1 MDAAGFTS
9 GHRTLVDVTNIE
21 VGGQVLPV
29 WEQFM
34 LVGSVI
40 LAILICICGIM
51 LLVCGGPG
59 QKGQLNENSPL
70 LQNSAQQK
78 LKNMLGAGKVMTLH
92 TSKGPKQI
100 KLSLTR
106 NEIRWETTE
115 NSATKKYKL
124 DLTQVLFV
132 YEGKSTKNLIK
143 ANVSDKLCVS
153 LISQSSTLDLQ
164 VDKEDEQ
171 VIMFRGFSE
180 IIESMKRGIMMV

>member
-1 MDAAGFTS
+1 M
-9 GHRTLVDVTNIE
+9 VDVTNIE

>member
-1 MDAAGFTS
+1 
-9 GHRTLVDVTNIE
+9 
-21 VGGQVLPV
+21 
-29 WEQFM
+29 
-34 LVGSVI
+34 
-40 LAILICICGIM
+40 
-51 LLVCGGPG
+51 
-59 QKGQLNENSPL
+59 
-70 LQNSAQQK
+70 
-78 LKNMLGAGKVMTLH
+78 
-92 TSKGPKQI
+92 
-100 KLSLTR
+100 
-106 NEIRWETTE
+106 
-115 NSATKKYKL
+115 L